1 MIVGAGNYQYE
12 AVPGWGS
19 ERPMGI
25 VTAVAVDSQDR
36 VYALD
41 REPDPAVV
49 VFDRDGHLLGEWG
62 HDILALPHELWI
74 DSQDRIYIPD
84 CGDHTVRIFTAAGE
98 LLQTLGTPGRPGA
111 LGQPFNQPTRVVQNA
126 AGEFYV
132 ADGYGQCYVHHLAAD
147 GTLLRTWGGEGAE
160 PGQFSL
166 PHNIFQASDG
176 RLLVLDREPNNR
188 IQIFAPDGTFS
199 AQWMGRPG
207 PCGIYIDGDDR
218 VYLAEGGGVSI
229 FTIEGRLLT
238 QWVVQGGPADRPH
251 GAHGIWV
258 DRHGDIYV
266 GEVGVENL
274 IHKYVRQKP

>member
-1 MIVGAGNYQYE
+1 MIVGAENHQYE

-19 ERPMGI
+19 ERPMGV

-49 VFDRDGHLLGEWG
+49 VFDREGHLLGEWG
-62 HDILALPHELWI
+62 HDILVLPHELWI

-84 CGDHTVRIFTAAGE
+84 CGDHTVRVFTAAGE

-147 GTLLRTWGGEGAE
+147 GTLLRTWGGEGSPMLEFRLKLDGIEAIECVSYQMTAE
-160 PGQFSL
+160 LSAGTNAETAGTVKLRCGESLGMYLILPMEFIDCDESLFDLHIAIMVEGFGTRTYDVQF
-166 PHNIFQASDG
+166 Q
-176 RLLVLDREPNNR
+176 
-188 IQIFAPDGTFS
+188 
-199 AQWMGRPG
+199 
-207 PCGIYIDGDDR
+207 
-218 VYLAEGGGVSI
+218 GGGS
-229 FTIEGRLLT
+229 F
-238 QWVVQGGPADRPH
+238 WC
-251 GAHGIWV
+251 
-258 DRHGDIYV
+258 
-266 GEVGVENL
+266 
-274 IHKYVRQKP
+274 